1 MNDSQLR
8 VYQVVA
14 VGLVQPAT
22 IAVRMRGGAPSTF
35 TPRLSEVVAT
45 VDPDLQLR
53 NILTLDE
60 ALRQEQWIRRM
71 EAAVLGAVSL
81 SVLLLSSAGIYA
93 LMSFTVSQRRK
104 EIGIRIA
111 LGADRKRI
119 IAGVFSRALG
129 QLALGAAIGMI
140 AAAALERGNNL
151 LQGNA
156 PVVLPLVA
164 LFMMAVGFVAALG
177 PARRGLRIEPTEA
190 LREE

>member
-1 MNDSQLR
+1 MALR
-8 VYQVVA
+8 V
-14 VGLVQPAT
+14 
-22 IAVRMRGGAPSTF
+22 RGGAPVTF
-35 TPRLSEVVAT
+35 ARRLPEVAAA

-53 NILTLDE
+53 NILSLDE

-71 EAAVLGAVSL
+71 EAALLGAVSL

-93 LMSFTVSQRRK
+93 LMAFTVSQRRK

-119 IAGVFSRALG
+119 IASIFSRALG
-129 QLALGAAIGMI
+129 QLAAGATLGMA

-151 LQGNA
+151 MQGNA
-156 PVVLPLVA
+156 AVVLPLVA

-190 LREE
+190 LRDE

>member
-1 MNDSQLR
+1 MALR
-8 VYQVVA
+8 V
-14 VGLVQPAT
+14 
-22 IAVRMRGGAPSTF
+22 RGGAPVTF
-35 TPRLSEVVAT
+35 ARRLPEVAAA

-53 NILTLDE
+53 NVLSLDE

-71 EAAVLGAVSL
+71 EAAALGGVSL

-119 IAGVFSRALG
+119 ITSIFSRALG
-129 QLALGAAIGMI
+129 QLAVGASLGV
-140 AAAALERGNNL
+140 AAAAVVERGGNL
-151 LQGNA
+151 MRGNA
-156 PVVLPLVA
+156 TVVLPVVA
-164 LFMMAVGFVAALG
+164 LFMMAVGLMAAVG

-190 LREE
+190 LREQ

>member
-1 MNDSQLR
+1 ML
-8 VYQVVA
+8 
-14 VGLVQPAT
+14 
-22 IAVRMRGGAPSTF
+22 GG
-35 TPRLSEVVAT
+35 
-45 VDPDLQLR
+45 
-53 NILTLDE
+53 
-60 ALRQEQWIRRM
+60 
-71 EAAVLGAVSL
+71 VSL

-119 IAGVFSRALG
+119 IASIFSRALA
-129 QLALGAAIGMI
+129 QLAVGAVLGVAAGAA
-140 AAAALERGNNL
+140 LNRGGGL
-151 LQGNA
+151 MQDSG